1 MSAPSR
7 RWPARLMALGLGLA
21 LLLLLETA
29 LRLAGV
35 ASGAT
40 WAPAALVEVVE
51 DGQVSAVFQVRSE
64 PHFIAEPLPDGRPG
78 VRTHPS
84 HRIGKGGG
92 FPLGGA
98 MRDVHV
104 SAAPAAGVRR
114 YVVLGGSAAMG
125 LKPVGP
131 RAARGMP
138 TEKLPNGASV
148 LPRSMALSGQLEK
161 ALASEGVQAEVVDA
175 GMIAQDSRAVWR
187 IAEAALAMNPTGL
200 VLYLGNNESLGMAR
214 ALADVQVP
222 EVAVM
227 RGALRHLRLYRVLA
241 ELVLP
246 KSAGAA
252 PPQPGGVVPGGGAA
266 KNGIRQ
272 QQAVRGR
279 NGGRSGGGGNR
290 RGKAGHEVL
299 ARVVQGQWASAGLPL
314 VDGVEATDDVRK
326 AILGRFRENISGIVA
341 MAARAG
347 VRVYVL
353 PTPPHLTYPPFT
365 DAHDPGLSESELA
378 EA

>member
-1 MSAPSR
+1 
-7 RWPARLMALGLGLA
+7 MALGRGLA

-148 LPRSMALSGQLEK
+148 LPRSMALSGL
-161 ALASEGVQAEVVDA
+161 LA
-175 GMIAQDSRAVWR
+175 
-187 IAEAALAMNPTGL
+187 
-200 VLYLGNNESLGMAR
+200 
-214 ALADVQVP
+214 
-222 EVAVM
+222 
-227 RGALRHLRLYRVLA
+227 
-241 ELVLP
+241 
-246 KSAGAA
+246 
-252 PPQPGGVVPGGGAA
+252 
-266 KNGIRQ
+266 
-272 QQAVRGR
+272 
-279 NGGRSGGGGNR
+279 
-290 RGKAGHEVL
+290 
-299 ARVVQGQWASAGLPL
+299 
-314 VDGVEATDDVRK
+314 
-326 AILGRFRENISGIVA
+326 
-341 MAARAG
+341 
-347 VRVYVL
+347 
-353 PTPPHLTYPPFT
+353 
-365 DAHDPGLSESELA
+365 
-378 EA
+378 